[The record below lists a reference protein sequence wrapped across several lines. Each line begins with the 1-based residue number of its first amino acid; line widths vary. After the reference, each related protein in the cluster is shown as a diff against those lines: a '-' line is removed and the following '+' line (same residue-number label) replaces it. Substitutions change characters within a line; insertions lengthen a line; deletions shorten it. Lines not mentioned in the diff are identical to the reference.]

1 MYGFEY
7 DILLD
12 RGINFV
18 RKGLEDPQLF
28 GVRILPTDY
37 YKGISEID
45 RGFLFERVS
54 SCISSPLNLQG
65 LNRRLGF
72 DLDEEED
79 KPAIPF
85 ANQVET
91 IDLDSQTSSYESLTS
106 RISNNVE
113 GNDCYIIRRN
123 LDSLSGSELR
133 KRYGFRLIYPQFLR
147 DSSYLSC
154 DIKQE
159 LIPDLERF
167 LRGKL

>member
-1 MYGFEY
+1 MCGFEY

-28 GVRILPTDY
+28 GVRILPTGHLVD
-37 YKGISEID
+37 ILNLD
-45 RGFLFERVS
+45 RGLKFERVS
-54 SCISSPLNLQG
+54 PTISSSLDFHSLNK
-65 LNRRLGF
+65 RLGF
-72 DLDEEED
+72 DLDEEGEE
-79 KPAIPF
+79 PVIPF
-85 ANQVET
+85 TKKVQR
-91 IDLDSQTSSYESLTS
+91 IDLDSQTPTYESLTS

-113 GNDCYIIRRN
+113 GNDCYIIRRS

-159 LIPDLERF
+159 LIPDLEKL
-167 LRGKL
+167 LRGEI